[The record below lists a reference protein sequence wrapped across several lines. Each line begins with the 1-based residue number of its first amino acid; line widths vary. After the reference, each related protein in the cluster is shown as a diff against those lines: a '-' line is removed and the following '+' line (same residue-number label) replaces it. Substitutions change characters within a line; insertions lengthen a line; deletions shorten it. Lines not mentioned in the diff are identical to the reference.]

1 MMKHSMLI
9 AVLVLGMPLEAAAC
23 EQHGDHAALTMASV
37 TPAPKPE
44 LIPPA
49 APAAL
54 QSAPMAAEE
63 AMTAAPAAP
72 YYAAS
77 GGCMRGRKTGQ
88 TVVLTD

>member
-1 MMKHSMLI
+1 MLKHSMLV
-9 AVLVLGMPLEAAAC
+9 AVLVLGMPLAAAAC
-23 EQHGDHAALTMASV
+23 EQHGDHAALKTASV

-54 QSAPMAAEE
+54 RSAPLAVEE
-63 AMTAAPAAP
+63 AMTAVPAAP
-72 YYAAS
+72 DYAAR
-77 GGCMRGRKTGQ
+77 GGCMRGQKTEQ